1 MKILDVGIIIGII
14 LVELLALSFSASMMA
29 LTTFL
34 AWDIVLHPILGL
46 PALTFG
52 QIFLCA
58 WAFLFCAACYSQVSF
73 YFEVAAK
80 VMKELEEVKEDEDD
94 KKH

>member
-1 MKILDVGIIIGII
+1 MKILDVGTIIGII
-14 LVELLALSFSASMMA
+14 LVELLALTFSATMMTFTA
-29 LTTFL
+29 FL

-80 VMKELEEVKEDEDD
+80 VMKEIEGDEDD